1 MNIHC
6 SPTLRRLC
14 ALLILIFAVNGL
26 SAQESSAP
34 TIEFTVFGEIGRN
47 WDGLYYSPDGRRYE
61 EVSFARYSRSAL
73 HTYRGEGPFR
83 VYRRSLDNDGEWLYT
98 PVAQTPLP
106 AGASPLLLF
115 FFSQPG
121 EANDAFRILVM
132 DDSEVALPVDH
143 VVFFNA
149 TGVQLLGRFGD
160 EELTLNP
167 GQSRPLSLQA
177 RFREEVPVGFVVRR
191 GDTFQRVLV
200 NRLQFS
206 EGLRTVIL
214 LLPPRRADS
223 FRIQALRI
231 VDQPGRTTPEPP
243 PPPRRRP

>member
-1 MNIHC
+1 MKTRC
-6 SPTLRRLC
+6 FPRLRLVC
-14 ALLILIFAVNGL
+14 AVLGCLFAASGL
-26 SAQESSAP
+26 SAQEAAP
-34 TIEFTVFGEIGRN
+34 TIEFTVFGEIGRE

-61 EVSFARYSRSAL
+61 EVRFARYSRSAPQS
-73 HTYRGEGPFR
+73 YRGESPFR
-83 VYRRSLDNDGEWLYT
+83 VYRRSLDRDGEWVYT
-98 PVAQTPLP
+98 PVAETTLP
-106 AGASPLLLF
+106 AGASPVLLF

-121 EANDAFRILVM
+121 GPEGAFRILPM

-167 GQSRPLSLQA
+167 GQSRPLALNA

-191 GDTFQRVLV
+191 GDTFERVLV
-200 NRLQFS
+200 NRLRFS

-231 VDQPGRTTPEPP
+231 VEQPGRTTPDP
-243 PPPRRRP
+243 PPPRGRP